1 MNATMPLFDDD
12 EALTE
17 GEACALAAAVSERV
31 MAHLSRAVGFRCA
44 HADGRKTLC
53 LRQRGAAVMIALW
66 GRGAWGCIGCGVDV
80 RSLAKEACAIHGEAG
95 ERARAVEVC

>member
-1 MNATMPLFDDD
+1 
-12 EALTE
+12 
-17 GEACALAAAVSERV
+17 
-31 MAHLSRAVGFRCA
+31 
-44 HADGRKTLC
+44 
-53 LRQRGAAVMIALW
+53 MIALW